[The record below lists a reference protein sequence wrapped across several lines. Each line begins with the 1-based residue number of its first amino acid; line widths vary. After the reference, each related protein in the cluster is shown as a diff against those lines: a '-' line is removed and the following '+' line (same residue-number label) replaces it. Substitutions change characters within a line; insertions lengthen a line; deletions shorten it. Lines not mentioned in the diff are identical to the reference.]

1 MKPFAFFMACYILF
15 LTVCPCMDR
24 VIFHYDQCDAIA
36 QTPIHSPVND
46 SHADCCTPF
55 CSCQCCQSLFFVSRA
70 LTFIPS
76 TTVTFVCH
84 VRQLVPIS
92 VDCRDIV
99 IPPIA

>member
-24 VIFHYDQCDAIA
+24 VFYQHDRCDAIS
-36 QTPIHSPVND
+36 QTPIHDAGND

-55 CSCQCCQSLFFVSRA
+55 CSCQCCQSLFFVSEA
-70 LTFIPS
+70 LTFIPC
-76 TTVTFVCH
+76 TTVSFVSH
-84 VRQLVPIS
+84 VRQLVPQSI
-92 VDCRDIV
+92 DCLDLV